1 MENAETPLAII
12 SIILPIYV
20 TLWVLS
26 QKNKKKQFSSLLEK
40 VGEISDSMIG
50 SIKDIKSNTKGIDDN
65 KKDINDLQTTQ
76 KEQGLDIRE
85 LKTKIG
91 NS

>member
-1 MENAETPLAII
+1 MENEETPLAII